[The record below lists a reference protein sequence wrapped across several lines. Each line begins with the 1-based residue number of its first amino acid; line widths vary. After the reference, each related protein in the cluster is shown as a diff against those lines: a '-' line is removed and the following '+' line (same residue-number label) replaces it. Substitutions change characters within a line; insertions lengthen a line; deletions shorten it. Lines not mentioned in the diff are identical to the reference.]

1 MRRSTRKSALILVM
15 LAMAAGVAMAEDVLQ
30 GDAVTESA
38 LIDAL
43 APPVLTRGLRPEG
56 AASAKRSPGQASLL
70 IEFQTNSVGLTAT
83 AKEQLAIVGKALNT
97 SRLTPFDFVVEGHAD
112 PRGNTDANQRLS
124 AARAESVRQYLIRDQ
139 NVAPERLRAVGKGD
153 REPLNRENP
162 SAPENRR
169 VTIIRVV
176 QTSQ

>member
-1 MRRSTRKSALILVM
+1 
-15 LAMAAGVAMAEDVLQ
+15 
-30 GDAVTESA
+30 
-38 LIDAL
+38 
-43 APPVLTRGLRPEG
+43 
-56 AASAKRSPGQASLL
+56 L

-97 SRLTPFDFVVEGHAD
+97 NRLMPFDFIVEGHAD
-112 PRGNTDANQRLS
+112 PRGNSDANQRLS

-139 NVAPERLRAVGKGD
+139 EVAPARLRAVGKGD
-153 REPLNRENP
+153 KEPLNRENP

>member
-1 MRRSTRKSALILVM
+1 M
-15 LAMAAGVAMAEDVLQ
+15 
-30 GDAVTESA
+30 
-38 LIDAL
+38 
-43 APPVLTRGLRPEG
+43 
-56 AASAKRSPGQASLL
+56 

-97 SRLTPFDFVVEGHAD
+97 NRLMPFDFIVEGHAD
-112 PRGNTDANQRLS
+112 PRGNSDANQRLS

-139 NVAPERLRAVGKGD
+139 EVAPARLRAVGKGD
-153 REPLNRENP
+153 KEPLNRENP

>member
-1 MRRSTRKSALILVM
+1 MLGRVWGKALVVVAL
-15 LAMAAGVAMAEDVLQ
+15 LAGTGVALAGDVLQ

-43 APPVLTRGLRPEG
+43 APPVMTRGLRPEG
-56 AASAKRSPGQASLL
+56 TGSAKPSTGQASLL

-97 SRLTPFDFVVEGHAD
+97 NRLMPFDFIVEGHAD
-112 PRGNTDANQRLS
+112 PRGNSDANQRLS

-139 NVAPERLRAVGKGD
+139 NVASVRLRAIGKGD
-153 REPLNRENP
+153 KEPLNRENP

>member
-1 MRRSTRKSALILVM
+1 MRRSTCRTALLLLM
-15 LAMAAGVAMAEDVLQ
+15 LATVAGVAMAEDLLQ

-43 APPVLTRGLRPEG
+43 APPLLTRGVTPEG
-56 AASAKRSPGQASLL
+56 SAPTRPSPGQASLL

-97 SRLTPFDFVVEGHAD
+97 DRLMPFDFIVEGHAD
-112 PRGNTDANQRLS
+112 PRGNADANQRLS

-139 NVAPERLRAVGKGD
+139 NVTAVRLRAVGKGD
-153 REPLNRENP
+153 REPLNREIP